1 MPGKYPHQV
10 LSRLSTK
17 EEKQNA
23 KNRAKANG
31 ISVSVMI
38 RLLLLRAEREDW
50 SLSTSRKQ
58 KAA

>member
-17 EEKQNA
+17 DEKENA
-23 KNRAKANG
+23 KKRAKANG

-50 SLSTSRKQ
+50 SLHVNRKQ
-58 KAA
+58 KVA